1 MDLYDLRKD
10 FDNSGIMMCFNGP
23 FSHSII
29 EEIGTALRNHLAAE
43 NIAQA
48 AVLDVFAVYIEL
60 AQNVRNYL
68 ALREITQGEANSS
81 IITIARKGDGYAV
94 ASGNFILNSDA
105 DTLCS
110 RIHEINGLTPEE
122 RKRQYR
128 EQMRR
133 ETAPSALG
141 AGLGFLEIAKRS
153 SDKLVCSVRKVDD
166 NYDFFS
172 LTAFI

>member
-10 FDNSGIMMCFNGP
+10 FAESGIMMCFNGP

-29 EEIGTALRNHLAAE
+29 EEIGIALRNHLAAE
-43 NIAQA
+43 EIAKA

-68 ALREITQGEANSS
+68 ALREITQSEANSS
-81 IITIARKGDGYAV
+81 IITIAHWGDGYTV

-105 DTLCS
+105 DTLCT
-110 RIHEINGLTPEE
+110 RIEEINNLTPEE

-133 ETAPSALG
+133 EPAPSALG

-153 SDKLVCSVRKVDD
+153 SAKMVCSVRKIDD
-166 NYDFFS
+166 IYGFFS
-172 LTAFI
+172 LAAFI

>member
-10 FDNSGIMMCFNGP
+10 FDRSGIMMCFNGP

-29 EEIGTALRNHLAAE
+29 EEIGIALRNHLAAE

-68 ALREITQGEANSS
+68 ALRDITLDEASSS
-81 IITIARKGDGYAV
+81 IITIAHWKDGYAV
-94 ASGNFILNSDA
+94 SSGNFILNSDA
-105 DTLCS
+105 EILCS
-110 RIHEINGLTPEE
+110 RIEEINGLTPEE

-128 EQMRR
+128 EQLRR
-133 ETAPSALG
+133 DVQPSALG

-153 SDKLVCSVRKVDD
+153 SANMVCSVREVDET
-166 NYDFFS
+166 YCFFS